1 VSPDQG
7 RFDGLVNIRVTLTPT
22 STAPVGVEVEG
33 ATTPVAPVAVDGWTV
48 GVSPTALRIEVE
60 DAAVLALDG
69 RTVAADFHD
78 PGRLLR
84 FLAEVEVLVR
94 DRAPYVVAIR
104 PAGEVEEI
112 QRRNFVRARV
122 EVPVVLEVVDP
133 TAHASGC
140 KGTYESVSIDLS
152 AGGARLAPVEGLV
165 GGVEVRVRLG
175 LPSGEAVVD
184 AEVLESRPDG
194 FCRLRFLDVKEGI
207 ATRITKCVFD
217 AELERRR
224 AAMRQ
229 ADEA

>member
-1 VSPDQG
+1 MSPDQG

-22 STAPVGVEVEG
+22 STAPVEVEG
-33 ATTPVAPVAVDGWTV
+33 ADAPVAPVAVDGWTV
-48 GVSPTALRIEVE
+48 GVSPAALRIEVE

-69 RTVAADFHD
+69 RTVVADFHD

-122 EVPVVLEVVDP
+122 EVPVVLEVLDP
-133 TAHASGC
+133 AARAGGC
-140 KGTYESVSIDLS
+140 KGTYESVSVDLS